1 MEIFKRKRG
10 GQPGNHNALKHGFY
24 ARAMSKDEIDELATI
39 QDGLVEEINLIR
51 SIIRRVAILAQDE
64 RDRHELEGL
73 LDSLGAA
80 GVRLGSMIRTQ
91 KMFFDLTDK
100 VQFDKDLSTAI
111 SEVLHELQS
120 DVDG

>member
-24 ARAMSKDEIDELATI
+24 ARAMTKDEIDELSTI
-39 QDGLVEEINLIR
+39 GVGLVDEIILVR
-51 SIIRRVAILAQDE
+51 TIIRRVAILAKDE
-64 RDRHELEGL
+64 KDRHELEGL

-91 KMFFDLTDK
+91 RMFFDLTEKD
-100 VQFDKDLSTAI
+100 QFNRDISTAI
-111 SEVLHELQS
+111 GEVLNELQS
-120 DVDG
+120 DMGG

>member
-24 ARAMSKDEIDELATI
+24 ARAMTKDEIDELSTI
-39 QDGLVEEINLIR
+39 GVGLVDEIILVR
-51 SIIRRVAILAQDE
+51 TIIRRVAGLAKDE
-64 RDRHELEGL
+64 KDRHELEGL

-91 KMFFDLTDK
+91 HMFFDLAEKD
-100 VQFDKDLSTAI
+100 QFNRDISTAI
-111 SEVLHELQS
+111 GEVLNELQS
-120 DVDG
+120 DVGG

>member
-24 ARAMSKDEIDELATI
+24 ARAMTKDEIDELSTI
-39 QDGLVEEINLIR
+39 GVGLVDEIILVR
-51 SIIRRVAILAQDE
+51 TIIRRVAVLAKDE
-64 RDRHELEGL
+64 KDRHELEGL

-91 KMFFDLTDK
+91 RMFFDMA
-100 VQFDKDLSTAI
+100 DKDQFNRDISTAI
-111 SEVLHELQS
+111 GEVLNELQS
-120 DVDG
+120 DMGG